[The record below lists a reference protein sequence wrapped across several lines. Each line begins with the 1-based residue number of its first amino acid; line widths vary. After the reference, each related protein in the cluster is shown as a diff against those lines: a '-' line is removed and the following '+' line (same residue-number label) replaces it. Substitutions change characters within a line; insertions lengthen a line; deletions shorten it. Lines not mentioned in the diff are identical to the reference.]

1 MTGDHHGRGAGQA
14 TLLVRAADPILGT
27 HRQVWTELADVT
39 SPARYRRVLAWLAGA
54 MEQVFLGDLFPGII
68 GFGRVHCV
76 RYSLAVTGWHGFP

>member
-1 MTGDHHGRGAGQA
+1 MRHPPGRSGQNW
-14 TLLVRAADPILGT
+14 P
-27 HRQVWTELADVT
+27 DVT
-39 SPARYRRVLAWLAGA
+39 RPARCRRVFAWLADA

>member
-1 MTGDHHGRGAGQA
+1 MTYPAGRSGQSW
-14 TLLVRAADPILGT
+14 P
-27 HRQVWTELADVT
+27 DVT
-39 SPARYRRVLAWLAGA
+39 SPARCRRALAWLAGA

>member
-1 MTGDHHGRGAGQA
+1 MVTPRV
-14 TLLVRAADPILGT
+14 LLVQPAAKVPRGRCRVIT
-27 HRQVWTELADVT
+27 HPRVT
-39 SPARYRRVLAWLAGA
+39 RVFAWLADA